1 MISFKSILV
10 PVDFGDASRHALEVA
25 VDLATQYRGSLT
37 LVHTWEV
44 PLYAYGGLELSA
56 IDLLTPIRETA
67 QKYLDEMLVDLKK
80 TVPEARAVLR
90 RGAPW
95 REILAAIEE
104 ASPDLVV
111 MGTHGRKGVERFVL
125 GSVAEKIVRTSPVP
139 VLTVGLKDR

>member
-10 PVDFGDASRHALEVA
+10 PVDFGDASKHALEVA
-25 VDLATQYRGSLT
+25 VDLATQYKGSLT

-44 PLYAYGGLELSA
+44 PLYAYGGLEFSA

-67 QKYLDEMLVDLKK
+67 QTYLDEMLVDVKK
-80 TVPEARAVLR
+80 TVPEARAILR

-95 REILAAIEE
+95 REILAAIQEGK
-104 ASPDLVV
+104 PDLVV
-111 MGTHGRKGVERFVL
+111 MGTHGRKGVERIVL